1 MSSAESRWS
10 RGAAL
15 TAEHRARLA
24 AAGAEPEVLER
35 AGLTAVTAPLPSW
48 WHQQG
53 NALYLGAGVELAE
66 SVVSRLALYPFSGVL
81 LAIGSTLPHLAS
93 LLIGG
98 DEALVF
104 VGPGTELTAGDLYC
118 GAGSAIVLNGDT
130 VATRC
135 AVLDARNGGAIV
147 AAPDQLWAANVYVA
161 TDDMHRLEDVETGE
175 RINPYGA
182 TIRLGRHV
190 WLGREAVLT
199 GHVEIGE
206 GAVVGSRSMVRG
218 QKVPSHTAVAGTPAR
233 VIREGVTWRG
243 EDTP

>member
-1 MSSAESRWS
+1 MTLTESGWR
-10 RGAAL
+10 RGVAL
-15 TAEHRARLA
+15 TGEHRARLV
-24 AAGAEPEVLER
+24 AAGAEPEVLAR
-35 AGLTAVTAPLPSW
+35 ADLRAVTAPLPPW
-48 WHQQG
+48 WDERG

-66 SVVSRLALYPFSGVL
+66 SVVGRLALYPFSGVL
-81 LAIGSTLPHLAS
+81 LAFGSTLPHLAS

-104 VGPGTELTAGDLYC
+104 VGPGTELTAGDVYC
-118 GAGSAIVLNGDT
+118 GARSAIVLNGDT

-147 AAPDQLWAANVYVA
+147 AAADQLWAANVYLA
-161 TDDMHRLEDVETGE
+161 TDDMHRLEDLETGE

-190 WLGREAVLT
+190 WLGREAIVT

-218 QKVPSHTAVAGTPAR
+218 QKVPAHTAVAGTPAR
-233 VIREGVTWRG
+233 VIREGITWRG
-243 EDTP
+243 EDSP

>member
-15 TAEHRARLA
+15 AGEHRARLV
-24 AAGAEPEVLER
+24 AAGAEPEALDR
-35 AGLTAVTAPLPSW
+35 AGLSVVSAPLPPW
-48 WHQQG
+48 WHEQG

-81 LAIGSTLPHLAS
+81 LAFGSTLPHLAS
-93 LLIGG
+93 LLVGG

-104 VGPGTELTAGDLYC
+104 VGPGTQLTAGDVYC
-118 GAGSAIVLNGDT
+118 GPRSSIVLNGDT

-147 AAPDQLWAANVYVA
+147 AAPDQLWAANVYIA
-161 TDDMHRLEDVETGE
+161 TDDMHRLEDLETGE

-182 TIRLGRHV
+182 TIRLGEHV
-190 WLGREAVLT
+190 WLGREAIVT
-199 GHVEIGE
+199 GHAEVGE

-218 QKVPSHTAVAGTPAR
+218 QKVPAHTAVAGTPAR
-233 VIREGVTWRG
+233 VIREGITWRG